1 MTDKFPMHSDF
12 PMDEAYKAKAAERGF
27 DPGKAL
33 WLFERWREYWIGRT
47 DTERTPRG
55 WAQCWD
61 NDLKSKARNG
71 ARNTK
76 GGRFERRDDNRMPTQ
91 PSIIW
96 VGGRG
101 YGPAEIIGLRRK
113 RSLLRPLE
121 WEERE
126 ALKIADGQ

>member
-1 MTDKFPMHSDF
+1 MSTRGARLETSGWTPCEKAIAFAKECGLDHDQIWAQFSDYWTAKSGANATKL
-12 PMDEAYKAKAAERGF
+12 DWLATWRNWCRKAKADRSRG
-27 DPGKAL
+27 
-33 WLFERWREYWIGRT
+33 IS
-47 DTERTPRG
+47 
-55 WAQCWD
+55 
-61 NDLKSKARNG
+61 N
-71 ARNTK
+71 
-76 GGRFERRDDNRMPTQ
+76 RFERRDDNRMPTR
-91 PSIIW
+91 PAMIW